1 MSEDAL
7 RILYGSLLLVLVPVV
22 WALMARSWR
31 RRRAAGEAVEG
42 GLPEPL
48 SPGDPAPGEEL
59 AEAVYV
65 STVPAGRSFERVA
78 AHGLGARSGAG
89 VGVVGGAVVIRRDG
103 ARSLLLPGTDVIGAQ
118 RRRGQ
123 VGKVVAGRGGL
134 VVITW
139 RLGGEDV
146 DTALHLR
153 DPRDADDLVAA
164 VDGLTGTTGSVA
176 S

>member
-1 MSEDAL
+1 MSDGGL
-7 RILYGSLLLVLVPVV
+7 RILYGSLLLVLVPVA

-31 RRRAAGEAVEG
+31 RRRAAGDAAEDEG
-42 GLPEPL
+42 GHAEPL
-48 SPGDPAPGEEL
+48 TPGEPAEGEEL

-65 STVPAGRSFERVA
+65 STVVAGRPFERLA
-78 AHGLGARSGAG
+78 GHGLGARSGAG

-103 ARSLLLPGTDVIGAQ
+103 ARSLLLPGEDVTGAQ

-123 VGKVVAGRGGL
+123 VGKFVAGRGGL

-139 RLGGEDV
+139 RLGGTDV

-153 DPRDADDLVAA
+153 SRHDADALVRAVDALVGPVAA
-164 VDGLTGTTGSVA
+164 
-176 S
+176 